1 MEFSGENKRLMDLI
15 IRESTRLNNILSDFL
30 LYARANRTVFNRI
43 ELCRLVSD
51 VFEVVRHQPSYNSGI
66 DLQLKSSESFVY
78 VYSDEDHLKQ
88 ILINLIINS
97 YQAIDNRSGGIIIDI
112 EKDEFGK
119 AVIKVVDNGP
129 GIDLKIL
136 TKIFNPFYSTKKDGT
151 GLGLAIVQRLCG
163 NLGIDLSINTETGH
177 GTSFILQF
185 NQIPD
190 DQSATTADKSYSS
203 AI

>member
-1 MEFSGENKRLMDLI
+1 
-15 IRESTRLNNILSDFL
+15 
-30 LYARANRTVFNRI
+30 
-43 ELCRLVSD
+43 
-51 VFEVVRHQPSYNSGI
+51 
-66 DLQLKSSESFVY
+66 VY

-97 YQAIDNRSGGIIIDI
+97 YQAIDNRSGEISIGI

-119 AVIKVVDNGP
+119 AVIKVVDSGP

-163 NLGIDLSINTETGH
+163 NLSIDLSINTEAGH

-185 NQIPD
+185 NQIPE
-190 DQSATTADKSYSS
+190 DQSATITDKSYSS
-203 AI
+203 AV